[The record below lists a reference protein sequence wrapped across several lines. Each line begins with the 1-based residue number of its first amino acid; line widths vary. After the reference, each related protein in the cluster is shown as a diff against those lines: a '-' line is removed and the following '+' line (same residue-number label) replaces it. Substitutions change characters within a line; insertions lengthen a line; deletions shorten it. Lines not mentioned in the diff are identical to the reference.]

1 MGRITVLAFYDRI
14 SIFHTF
20 KPFLFSR
27 HRPLFDFSRS
37 VGYCLKKDK
46 NRVLIL
52 ERIFLKPDRVDVE
65 LLKKLRDK
73 YETILFFN
81 GNAGGGIPR
90 LEVLPF
96 VDFFFNKALF
106 KDKSLYGR
114 RLYGGE
120 LYSDYYHRK
129 YGVQD
134 PDHRDRAVAGDTGQ
148 LHKLRLSWNIG
159 IGDYPRGKLRQR
171 AGVLTARLLGPSRV
185 RPFFAPDRVL
195 RNPPANRHLFPVHAR
210 IDLTSKPSIAWQRK
224 MILEKIEDQAGFLT
238 GGVAQRRFN
247 REISNSK
254 ITLSPFGWGEICL
267 RDFEAVLCG
276 SLLLK
281 PDMSHLETWP
291 DVFVPFETY
300 VPFSWDA
307 EDLLEKTEYYLAH
320 EHERKR
326 IAANAYDSYRQQT
339 ARMEQRLESI
349 LNLVRL

>member
-1 MGRITVLAFYDRI
+1 MGRITILALYDRI
-14 SIFHTF
+14 SIFHTL
-20 KPFLFSR
+20 KPFLFSQ
-27 HRPLFDFSRS
+27 HRALFDFSRS
-37 VGYCLKKDK
+37 VDYCLKKDK
-46 NRVLIL
+46 NRALIL
-52 ERIFLKPDRVDVE
+52 ERFFLKPDRVDEE
-65 LLKKLRDK
+65 LLEKLRDK

-106 KDKSLYGR
+106 KDKSIYRR

-129 YGVQD
+129 YGVND
-134 PDHRDRAVAGDTGQ
+134 PAHRDREVAGDSGQ
-148 LHKLRLSWNIG
+148 LDKLKLSWNIG

-171 AGVLTARLLGPSRV
+171 AGVLAARLLGASWAW
-185 RPFFAPDRVL
+185 PFFAPGRAST
-195 RNPPANRHLFPVHAR
+195 RYPFNRGLFPVQAR
-210 IDLTSKPSIAWQRK
+210 IELAPKPSIAWQRK
-224 MILEKIEDQAGFLT
+224 MILDKIEGRSGFLT
-238 GGVAQRRFN
+238 GLVGQRRFN
-247 REISNSK
+247 LEIRNAK
-254 ITLSPFGWGEICL
+254 ITLSPFGWGEVCL

-307 EDLLEKTEYYLAH
+307 EDLLDKAEYYLAH
-320 EHERKR
+320 EQERTR
-326 IAANAYDSYRQQT
+326 ITTNAYDFYREQT
-339 ARMEQRLESI
+339 ESMEQRLESVI
-349 LNLVRL
+349 ELAGL

>member
-1 MGRITVLAFYDRI
+1 VGRITILAFYDRI

-20 KPFLFSR
+20 KPILFSR

-37 VGYCLKKDK
+37 VDYCLKKDK

-52 ERIFLKPDRVDVE
+52 ERFFLKPDKVDEE
-65 LLKKLRDK
+65 LLSKLRGK
-73 YETILFFN
+73 YETIVFFN

-106 KDKSLYGR
+106 KDRSLYGR
-114 RLYGGE
+114 SLYGGE

-129 YGVQD
+129 YGVKD
-134 PDHRDRAVAGDTGQ
+134 PDHRDRAVAGASDQ
-148 LHKLRLSWNIG
+148 LEKLRLSWNIG

-171 AGVLTARLLGPSRV
+171 AGVLAARLLGPSWT
-185 RPFFAPDRVL
+185 RPFFARGRVL
-195 RNPPANRHLFPVHAR
+195 ERLPANQGLINVQAR
-210 IDLTSKPSIAWQRK
+210 IELNSKPSVAWQRK
-224 MILEKIEDQAGFLT
+224 MILEKIAGRTEFLT
-238 GGVAQRRFN
+238 GVVSQKRFN
-247 REISNSK
+247 REISNAR
-254 ITLSPFGWGEICL
+254 ITLSPFGWGEVCL
-267 RDFEAVLCG
+267 RDFEAVLSG

-300 VPFSWDA
+300 VPFGWDA
-307 EDLLEKTEYYLAH
+307 EDLLEKTNYYLAH
-320 EHERKR
+320 EQERKR

-339 ARMEQRLESI
+339 ANMEERLESV
-349 LNLVRL
+349 LALVGI